1 MVGPRL
7 RFLAGTV
14 ISAALALAVLTPA
27 AALAGPPPAR
37 APFGEATAGACVPG
51 ANILCLNNARF
62 AVSVEWKDFSGNTG
76 SGKAI
81 PLTADTGYFW
91 FFTNTNVE
99 LVVKVLDARGLNG
112 HFWVFYGAL
121 SNVEYTMTVTDTATS
136 AQKIYS
142 NPSGTFA
149 SAGDTLAFAAS
160 VGSTSAAASD
170 PLEAG
175 GSTELG
181 SSSADVIPVASTK
194 AQRTGCVADA
204 TGLCLAGGRF
214 RVEVN
219 WKDFQGKT
227 GRGQA
232 IGLTADT
239 GYFWFFNSANVEL
252 VVKALDARGV
262 NGKFWAFYGAL
273 SNVEYE
279 VVVID
284 TETGESRR
292 YKNPSGNFAS
302 AGDTAAFP
310 LAPGTPIEAIT
321 AVGTP
326 DGEPATGSIGP
337 AGGSLTSKDGVATLT
352 VPPNALTSTVA
363 FTITP
368 ITNEAPGGYGN
379 AYQFEP
385 EGQTFA
391 IPAEISFSSD
401 LDVTGSFE
409 AGSGVAYQDDQ
420 HFWRVVKPAA
430 AVQAVTKALAG
441 NKKKGSVSKLKFHYV
456 VFSGYWIKP
465 PNQKVRMGGS
475 ANVRLVFCSENLG
488 TAEGDEIVL
497 TCSET
502 LPGDVEVLKWK
513 TFDPPRSGTVTPTG
527 RNTAKYQAPTT
538 YPSCCDYLLAQL
550 VRGSDRGA
558 ATATVRLIKDQ
569 WKGTTHSNLLNEV
582 TGTTQLTWTL
592 LSSENNVSK
601 YQSSGTATMEVWK
614 GCAVEPN
621 HGEVGPSG
629 LLYVDFSHDPPTYT
643 GTAKAAWPAHFSC
656 KDSDLPFDGPAEII
670 SFDAVGSV
678 SSEGYIEG
686 GPTPASQS
694 LNIGWVIDW
703 HLTSDESK

>member
-1 MVGPRL
+1 M
-7 RFLAGTV
+7 
-14 ISAALALAVLTPA
+14 
-27 AALAGPPPAR
+27 
-37 APFGEATAGACVPG
+37 PG
-51 ANILCLNNARF
+51 ANILCLNNSRF
-62 AVSVEWKDFSGNTG
+62 AVSVEWRDFQGNTG

-99 LVVKVLDARGLNG
+99 LVVKVLDAAAING

-121 SNVEYTMTVTDTATS
+121 SNVEYTITVTDTVTS
-136 AQKIYS
+136 EQKIYT
-142 NPSGTFA
+142 NPSGEFG
-149 SAGDTLAFAAS
+149 SAGDTLAFVSSVQSPTGAAS
-160 VGSTSAAASD
+160 G
-170 PLEAG
+170 P
-175 GSTELG
+175 TELG
-181 SSSADVIPVASTK
+181 GVSEFGSPSVEIARAASPK
-194 AQRTGCVADA
+194 AQAAGCVANA
-204 TGLCLAGGRF
+204 TGLCLAAGRF

-219 WKDFQGKT
+219 WKDFQGNT

-252 VVKALDARGV
+252 VVKVLDARGV
-262 NGKFWAFYGAL
+262 NGNFWAFYGAL

-279 VVVID
+279 IVVID

-292 YKNPSGNFAS
+292 YKNPSGDFAS

-321 AVGTP
+321 GVGTP
-326 DGEPATGSIGP
+326 DGEPTTGSIGP
-337 AGGSLTSKDGVATLT
+337 AGGSLSSKDGVATLT

-391 IPAEISFSSD
+391 IPAEISFSRD
-401 LDVTGSFE
+401 QDVTGSFE
-409 AGSGVAYQDDQ
+409 AESGVAYQDDQ

-430 AVQAVTKALAG
+430 AGQAVTKALAG
-441 NKKKGSVSKLKFHYV
+441 NKKTGSVSKLKFHYV
-456 VFSGYWIKP
+456 NFSGFWIKP

-475 ANVRLVFCSENLG
+475 ANLRLVFCSENEG
-488 TAEGDEIVL
+488 TAAGDEIVL

-538 YPSCCDYLLAQL
+538 YPSCCDYLLANL
-550 VRGSDRGA
+550 GRGSDRGA
-558 ATATVRLIKDQ
+558 TTATVRLIKDQ
-569 WKGTTHSNLLNEV
+569 WKGTTHSNLLDAY
-582 TGTTQLTWTL
+582 TGTTELTWTL
-592 LSSENNVSK
+592 LSSENNVST
-601 YQSSGTATMEVWK
+601 YQASGTATMVWP
-614 GCAVEPN
+614 GCTVEPD
-621 HGEVGPSG
+621 HGEVGPTD
-629 LLYVDFSHDPPTYT
+629 LLYVDFNHDPPTYT
-643 GTAKAAWPAHFSC
+643 GTALAKWPAHVSC
-656 KDSDLPFDGPAEII
+656 KDSIPFDGPVEIL
-670 SFDAVGSV
+670 SFDAAGSV
-678 SSEGYIEG
+678 SSDGLTIEG
-686 GPTPASQS
+686 GPTPARES
-694 LNIGWVIDW
+694 LNIGWVTDW